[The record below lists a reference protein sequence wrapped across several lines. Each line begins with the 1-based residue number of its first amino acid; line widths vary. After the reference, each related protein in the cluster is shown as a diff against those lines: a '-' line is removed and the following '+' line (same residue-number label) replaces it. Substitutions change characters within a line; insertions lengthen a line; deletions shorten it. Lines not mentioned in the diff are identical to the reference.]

1 MPTQLTVSR
10 MMQGRT
16 PSLYAANRPEQFW
29 KLVMDPAPDEEQW
42 AEAVSA
48 ASRCLPEPVTSR
60 GREADAIL
68 EAVLGEG
75 QFGCDHWRLSFA
87 KRAYYDLKPL
97 LPRALTRLLRRAY
110 RNSAES
116 RPLVCWPIEPRYA
129 DFLIEVVTQLLERL
143 DQDAVPFVHFWPGG
157 HDYAFV
163 LTHDVETAEGQAAI
177 PSVAELEERRGFHSS
192 FNLVPARYPLD
203 RGIIRELRDRGF
215 EVGVHDLNH
224 DGKLFRSEATFT
236 QRAARING
244 HLREM
249 EAAGFRAALTH
260 RQPAW
265 MQQLDVAYD
274 LSFFDTDPYE
284 PIPGG
289 TMSLWPFLLGR
300 FVELPYTLVQDYTL
314 TSVLGERS
322 ARLWMEKVDFLE
334 AHRGMAL
341 LNSHPDYLR
350 SSTTRHVYEEFLDA
364 MADRSGYWH
373 ALPHEVA
380 LWWGLRAAAG
390 PSALPAG
397 AEVRTITR
405 EGWRSI

>member
-1 MPTQLTVSR
+1 MASR
-10 MMQGRT
+10 VMTGRP

-29 KLVMDPAPDEEQW
+29 KLVADPAPREEQW
-42 AEAVSA
+42 AAAVLA
-48 ASRCLPEPVTSR
+48 ASGCLPERATSA

-75 QFGCDHWRLSFA
+75 QFGPDHWRLSFA
-87 KRAYYDLKPL
+87 KRTYYDLKPL
-97 LPRALTRLLRRAY
+97 LPRPFTRLLRRAY
-110 RNSAES
+110 RGSAES
-116 RPLVCWPIEPRYA
+116 RPLVGWPIEPRYA
-129 DFLIEVVTQLLERL
+129 DFLIEVVRQVLEWLER
-143 DQDAVPFVHFWPGG
+143 DAVSFVHFWPYD
-157 HDYAFV
+157 HSYAFV

-177 PSVAELEERRGFHSS
+177 PTVADLEERHGFRSS

-203 RGIIRELRDRGF
+203 RGILRDLRDRGF

-314 TSVLGERS
+314 ISVLGERS
-322 ARLWMEKVDFLE
+322 PRVWLEKVDFLE
-334 AHRGMAL
+334 AHRAMAL
-341 LNSHPDYLR
+341 VNSHPDYLR
-350 SSTTRHVYEEFLDA
+350 APVTGRVYEEFLDA
-364 MADRSGYWH
+364 MAARTGYWH
-373 ALPHEVA
+373 ALPREVA
-380 LWWGLRAAAG
+380 RWWGLRAG
-390 PSALPAG
+390 AG
-397 AEVRTITR
+397 ASELPEGARIRTVSR
-405 EGWRSI
+405 EGWSSIQA